1 LTIEGTE
8 FSNVDI
14 IALAGSGQR
23 AVKLESTVIVEDGAV
38 SISVFQIKND
48 PKVNGIEVRR
58 SLPHLAHAVANG
70 PYTVVDV
77 DNVGSAVVNV
87 DGSESHTHGID
98 AVLSEWTWKEGSKTL
113 ATSEIA
119 SFELPVGT
127 HDVSLTVVDTGGS
140 ESTES
145 TTVTVQPFGF
155 PDVSAL
161 TPQFGSIVGGEVI
174 TITGSGFTYLSSE
187 TIVHFG
193 IEKLTGKDILLVN
206 STTITVVS
214 PFVPIGVPVSVSVE
228 TPLGRSEE
236 KTFQYVSSIPIA
248 FETSKIVDVT
258 QATCAVFGPDRK
270 LYVGTLKGIV
280 AKFTMDATFTTIIG
294 AVVATVQLGR
304 AILGITFDPMDAGNP
319 NPPVYISSSL
329 LFHGESLSSSGTSI
343 NGKISRIVGANLDI
357 VEDIIT
363 GLPVCDLD
371 HGMF

>member
-48 PKVNGIEVRR
+48 PKINGIEVRR